1 MATTAKRSSK
11 SKEPVL
17 PENHTPSQAI
27 AHAITTQYADLAP
40 SVNRIMEAELRE
52 PGMLHAITLF
62 RDSLGVLGDPNRN
75 PAEAIERGKAIDA
88 ID

>member
-1 MATTAKRSSK
+1 MATTAKRSK
-11 SKEPVL
+11 SKDSGL

-27 AHAITTQYADLAP
+27 AHAITAQYADLTP
-40 SVNRIMEAELRE
+40 SVNRIMHSDLRE

-75 PAEAIERGKAIDA
+75 PAAAIDA
-88 ID
+88 GRVVDGVD